1 MVHAMGQ
8 KSISIC
14 RLAMVAAQ
22 GVASGTP
29 MMVGS
34 RLLQGWLTASGIPWV

>member
-8 KSISIC
+8 KLISIR

-22 GVASGTP
+22 GVTSGTP